1 MKDFYERLGNICKYL
16 IRILHYQYLEKNV
29 LVFLKRDFYFIST
42 EKNTATNYILPFI
55 IFPSEYLKTFLCSNC
70 VEVAWN
76 PGYKISVKTLGSV
89 CKKESIHPKNK
100 IKFGCYSVHNYNIVF
115 GTFYCI

>member
-1 MKDFYERLGNICKYL
+1 MKDFYERLGNICKY
-16 IRILHYQYLEKNV
+16 IPNILHYQYLEKNV
-29 LVFLKRDFYFIST
+29 VVFLKRDFYFIS
-42 EKNTATNYILPFI
+42 KYSYYYILPFI

-76 PGYKISVKTLGSV
+76 PGYKISVKTLV
-89 CKKESIHPKNK
+89 FAKKSIHPKNR
-100 IKFGCYSVHNYNIVF
+100 IKFGCYSVHNDNIVF